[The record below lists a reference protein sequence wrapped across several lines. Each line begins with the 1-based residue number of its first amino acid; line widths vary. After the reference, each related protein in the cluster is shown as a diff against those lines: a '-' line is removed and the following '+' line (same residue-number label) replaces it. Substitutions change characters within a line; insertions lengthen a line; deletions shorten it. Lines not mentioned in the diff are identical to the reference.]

1 VGGTSETDLSAFY
14 NDPDAP
20 RYQQVAAQLMHELA
34 EGSPAVG
41 SLLPTEIE
49 LCERFGVSR
58 YTVREALRWLAES
71 GLVTRRR
78 GSGTLVVSAR
88 PTRNFI
94 QPLGS
99 LGELLQYARAT
110 RLVADRIH
118 RITLDAEL
126 AERLQAAPGE
136 EWVKLSG
143 IRTDPEAGVII
154 CLTDVYLDGRFDGIE
169 HVLHEPTQAI
179 YELIEQ
185 RYGLTI
191 TRVEQRLSAVPLTRE
206 QSAQLHVGA
215 HVPALRTERRYF
227 DEAGRLV
234 ELSDSLHPGDR
245 FIYSMEC
252 KRD

>member
-1 VGGTSETDLSAFY
+1 MSAITD
-14 NDPDAP
+14 NPDAP
-20 RYQQVAAQLMHELA
+20 RYQQVAARLMHEIA
-34 EGSPAVG
+34 EGKPPVG
-41 SLLPTEIE
+41 QLLPTEIE
-49 LCERFGVSR
+49 LCERFDVSR

-78 GSGTLVVSAR
+78 GSGTLVVSAA

-99 LGELLQYARAT
+99 LSELLQYARAT

-118 RITLDAEL
+118 RIKLDSDL
-126 AERLQAAPGE
+126 AERLQATAGD

-191 TRVEQRLSAVPLTRE
+191 VRVEQRLSAVSLTRE
-206 QSAQLHVGA
+206 QSAQLHVGP

-227 DEAGRLV
+227 DSTGRLV
-234 ELSDSLHPGDR
+234 ELSDSLHAGDR

-252 KRD
+252 KRDG